1 MSFQEDIK
9 AFSPI
14 DEKEAADQKAMLSFI
29 ERNPDNVLL
38 RSNEIAHMTSSSMI
52 FNKAM
57 NKVLMAYH
65 NIYQS
70 WCWTGGHAD
79 GDPDLLA
86 VAVREAQEETS
97 VSPIRIL
104 SPNIVALDIITVPRH
119 IKRGAFVPAH
129 VHLNTTYALMADESS
144 AICSKPDEN
153 SGVAWI
159 PIEDLKTCTAAEP
172 FMFEIYDKIIK
183 RSLSLPLS
191 SPVHMD

>member
-1 MSFQEDIK
+1 MAFLEDIK
-9 AFSPI
+9 AFCPV
-14 DEKEAADQKAMLSFI
+14 DEQEAADQRAMVFYI
-29 ERNPDNVLL
+29 ERNPDDVLL

-52 FNKAM
+52 FNKTM
-57 NKVLMAYH
+57 DKVLMAYH
-65 NIYQS
+65 NIYQN

-86 VAVREAQEETS
+86 VAVREAGEETS
-97 VSPIRIL
+97 VSPITIL

-119 IKRGAFVPAH
+119 IKRGVFVPAH

-144 AICSKPDEN
+144 AISNKPDEN

-159 PIEDLKTCTAAEP
+159 PIEELKARTAAEP

-183 RSLSLPLS
+183 RSLAL
-191 SPVHMD
+191 